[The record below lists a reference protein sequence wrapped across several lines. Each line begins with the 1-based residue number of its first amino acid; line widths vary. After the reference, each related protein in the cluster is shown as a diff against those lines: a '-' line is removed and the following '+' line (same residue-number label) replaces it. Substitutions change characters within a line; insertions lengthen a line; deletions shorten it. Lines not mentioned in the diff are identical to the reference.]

1 MRRDAQKCTEWLVLK
16 STESTLVLGKY
27 DHEKGNLSRRVVIDE
42 KLSAS
47 VHFGGKIHINTIND
61 KEISAIILLWMEV
74 IFRQN
79 GLKTLYHTVMQYVY
93 DAVSHLS
100 GYTSIYTCTKK
111 WLKSLLN

>member
-1 MRRDAQKCTEWLVLK
+1 M
-16 STESTLVLGKY
+16 LGKY

-74 IFRQN
+74 IFQQN

-100 GYTSIYTCTKK
+100 GYTSI
-111 WLKSLLN
+111 